1 MSNPVSITTLYELGD
16 FVSSALKLTLQR
28 IKLLNNPKR
37 EEPHVKILL
46 IDLVNYMINLLS
58 VEDRRALITDLFEM
72 QRSSD
77 GDIGYSLKIRDK

>member
-1 MSNPVSITTLYELGD
+1 MCNPQLSIATLHELGD

-58 VEDRRALITDLFEM
+58 VDDRRALITDLYEM
-72 QRSSD
+72 QQSSD
-77 GDIGYSLKIRDK
+77 GDIGYS